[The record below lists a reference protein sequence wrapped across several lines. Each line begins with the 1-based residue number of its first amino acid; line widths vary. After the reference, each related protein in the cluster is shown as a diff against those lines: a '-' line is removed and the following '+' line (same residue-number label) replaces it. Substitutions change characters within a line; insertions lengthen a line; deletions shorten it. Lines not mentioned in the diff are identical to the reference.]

1 MSKISLIM
9 AMETESLEIVR
20 ALGLTAFVPRE
31 RVRKLPF
38 LFYRGRYKGLDLTL
52 TLPGKDPRVGMD
64 NIGTE
69 PAAVATY
76 ATVMEFEPDLLI
88 NAGTAG
94 SFRVKGAEVGKVYLS
109 ESAFY
114 FHDHRIPIKGWD
126 EFGRGRYPSLD
137 VRKLAAK
144 LGLATADVSSGNSLD
159 FTDEDLQIL
168 EDNGAILKE
177 MEVGAVAW
185 VAFTTGTPLFAI
197 KSVTNLIDVSPDS
210 PTEFEKNFP
219 VAVRSLTRETI
230 RVIDELASVDLP
242 AMLARNSI

>member
-1 MSKISLIM
+1 MPKVSLVM
-9 AMETESLEIVR
+9 AMEEESQGIVR
-20 ALGLTAFVPRE
+20 ALGLERVVPRE
-31 RVRKLPF
+31 RYQTLPF
-38 LFYRGRYKGLDLTL
+38 IFYRGRYQGLELTL

-69 PAAVATY
+69 PAAVATF
-76 ATVMEFEPDLLI
+76 ATVMEFAPDLLI

-94 SFRVKGAEVGKVYLS
+94 SFRASGAEVGRVYLS
-109 ESAFY
+109 ESAFF

-137 VRKLAAK
+137 VRKLATK
-144 LGLATADVSSGNSLD
+144 LGLATANVSSGNSLD
-159 FTDEDLQIL
+159 FTDEDLRIL
-168 EDNGAILKE
+168 KANGATLKE

-219 VAVRSLTRETI
+219 VAVASLTRETV
-230 RVIDELASVDLP
+230 RVLSEIAGLDLP
-242 AMLARNSI
+242 AVLARNSI